1 MHLFEFDKIPIK
13 SRVVAIK
20 TKNMVDI
27 KSQIDTSEN
36 AIEEAKTKME
46 VAEILSLT
54 KKKQNVAVYNE
65 NYLEASTLGIK
76 IFALQDRLKNA

>member
-1 MHLFEFDKIPIK
+1 MFISFIDKICIK
-13 SRVVAIK
+13 SRVVATK

-36 AIEEAKTKME
+36 AIEEAKTKMK
-46 VAEILSLT
+46 VAEILNET
-54 KKKQNVAVYNE
+54 KRKQNVAVYNE